1 MAEQQQQQ
9 AAGTGIKPPAG
20 PEAAGPGVV
29 VPNYLQELPVK
40 VDVMLGSMKL
50 PVKELMNC
58 GPGSVLDV
66 GKRVTDLFDVY
77 INGILVARGEIV
89 MMHDRLGLKIT
100 EVVEGRGK

>member
-1 MAEQQQQQ
+1 MAEQQQP
-9 AAGTGIKPPAG
+9 AGVQPPVG
-20 PEAAGPGVV
+20 PEAAGPGGGVV

-100 EVVEGRGK
+100 EVIEGRGK